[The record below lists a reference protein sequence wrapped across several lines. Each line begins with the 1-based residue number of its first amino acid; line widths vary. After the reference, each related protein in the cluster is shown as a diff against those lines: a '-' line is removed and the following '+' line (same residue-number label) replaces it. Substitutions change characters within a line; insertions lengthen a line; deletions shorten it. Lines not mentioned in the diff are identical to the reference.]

1 MSVAAWLVVADIV
14 ICFALLLATRWPADL
29 ILFGGVMALLIA
41 GVVTPEQALV
51 GMSNE
56 GLATVAVLF
65 VVARAL
71 SMSGVV
77 AWISQRV
84 LARPRSQFTAQ
95 IRLMLPV
102 AVMSSVINNT
112 PVVAMMVPAVSDW
125 AKRTGISVSQLMM
138 PLSYAAII
146 GGTCT
151 LVGTSTNLVINGM
164 LLESGDAVGL
174 SMFEL
179 AWLGVPCTLAVI
191 AYTLLLSKRLLPFRA
206 GAHDRRQDVR
216 RYALEMRVIGSPLA
230 GRSIEEAGL
239 RSLPGVYLAEIQRQG
254 QIIPAVSSRVVLH
267 EDDRLVFFGDVGAV
281 VDLKN
286 IHGLQVAED
295 QVFKIDASRD
305 DRCLVEVVISPNFP
319 GLNQSV
325 KEVQFRSRYSAAIIS
340 IARDGEQL
348 KGRIGD
354 IVLRPGDTLL
364 VETHSDFVQQQRYSK
379 DFLLV
384 SRIENSREIQ
394 HHRRGVAG
402 AILLGMVAVVAMGWL
417 SMFQASV
424 LAAFA
429 MLATGC
435 LSLQEARDSID
446 WQVVVIIGA
455 SIGLGGALQSS
466 GAAAA
471 IADSLLGM
479 VASSPIMVLAMVF
492 ALTALFSALV
502 SNVAAAVIMFPIT
515 LEISQSLDVSLVP
528 FAVALMMAASTCFAT
543 PIGYQTN
550 LMVYGPGDYRFRD
563 FLVMG
568 APLTILV
575 GILTVIIV
583 PLVWPFT

>member
-1 MSVAAWLVVADIV
+1 MSIPAWLVVADILM
-14 ICFALLLATRWPADL
+14 CFLLLLAARWPADL
-29 ILFGGVMALLIA
+29 ILFGGVMALLVA
-41 GVVTPEQALV
+41 GVVTPEQALS
-51 GMSNE
+51 GMANE

-71 SMSGVV
+71 SASGVV
-77 AWISQRV
+77 SWISMQVLGRPKSRV
-84 LARPRSQFTAQ
+84 SAQ
-95 IRLMLPV
+95 LRLMLPV
-102 AVMSSVINNT
+102 AAMSSLINNT
-112 PVVAMMVPAVSDW
+112 PVVAMLVPAVSDW

-164 LLESGDAVGL
+164 LLEADSGVGL

-179 AWLGVPCTLAVI
+179 SWIGLPCVAVVVI
-191 AYTLLLSKRLLPFRA
+191 YTLVTSQRLLPARS
-206 GAHDRRQDVR
+206 GAHDRRSDVR
-216 RYALEMRVIGSPLA
+216 RYALEMRVTGSPLA
-230 GRSIEEAGL
+230 GRSIEDAGL
-239 RSLPGVYLAEIQRQG
+239 RSLPGVYLAEIERQG
-254 QIIPAVSSRVVLH
+254 RIIPAVSSRVVLR
-267 EDDRLVFFGDVGAV
+267 EGDRLVFFGDVGAV

-319 GLNQSV
+319 GLNRSV

-340 IARDGEQL
+340 IAREGELL

-364 VETHSDFVQQQRYSK
+364 LETHGDFVQQQRYAR

-394 HHRRGVAG
+394 HNRRGVAG
-402 AILLGMVAVVAMGWL
+402 AILLVMVAIVALGWL

-424 LAAFA
+424 LAGFS
-429 MLATGC
+429 MLITKC
-435 LSLQEARDSID
+435 ISLQEARESID
-446 WQVVVIIGA
+446 WQVIVIIGS
-455 SIGLGGALQSS
+455 SISLGTALQSS
-466 GAAAA
+466 GAAGI
-471 IADSLLGM
+471 IAGSLVGL
-479 VASSPIMVLAMVF
+479 VASSPLLILAVIF
-492 ALTALFSALV
+492 ALTTVFSALV
-502 SNVAAAVIMFPIT
+502 SNVAAAVLMFPIA
-515 LEISQSLDVSLVP
+515 LEVSQSMEVSLVP
-528 FAVALMMAASTCFAT
+528 FAVTLMMAASTCFST

-550 LMVYGPGDYRFRD
+550 LMVYGPGDYRFVD
-563 FLVMG
+563 FLKMG
-568 APLTILV
+568 APLTLLV
-575 GILTVIIV
+575 GIVTVVLV
-583 PLVWPFT
+583 PMIWPFL

>member
-1 MSVAAWLVVADIV
+1 MSAAAWLVVADIIV
-14 ICFALLLATRWPADL
+14 CFALLLAARWPADL
-29 ILFGGVMALLIA
+29 ILFSGVTVLLVF

-84 LARPRSQFTAQ
+84 LARPRSLFTAQ
-95 IRLMLPV
+95 LRLMLPV
-102 AVMSSVINNT
+102 AAMSSVVNNT

-125 AKRTGISVSQLMM
+125 AKRTGISVSQLFM

-164 LLESGDAVGL
+164 LLETGDGAGL

-179 AWLGVPCTLAVI
+179 AWLGIPCTLAVV
-191 AYTLLLSKRLLPFRA
+191 AYTLFFSKRLLPFRA
-206 GAHDRRQDVR
+206 GALERRRDVR

-230 GRSIEEAGL
+230 GCSIEEAGL

-254 QIIPAVSSRVVLH
+254 RIIPAVSSKVVLH

-295 QVFKIDASRD
+295 QVFKVDASRD
-305 DRCLVEVVISPNFP
+305 DRCLVEVVISPSFP

-340 IARDGEQL
+340 IARDGEFL

-354 IVLRPGDTLL
+354 IILRPGDTLL
-364 VETHSDFVQQQRYSK
+364 VETHSDFVPQQRYSK

-402 AILLGMVAVVAMGWL
+402 GILLAMVAVVAFGWL

-424 LAAFA
+424 LAALA

-466 GAAAA
+466 GAASA
-471 IADSLLGM
+471 IASSLLGL
-479 VASSPIMVLAMVF
+479 VASSPMMVLAMVF
-492 ALTALFSALV
+492 ALTALFSAMV
-502 SNVAAAVIMFPIT
+502 SNVAAAVIMFPIIM
-515 LEISQSLDVSLVP
+515 EISQSLGVSLEP
-528 FAVALMMAASTCFAT
+528 FAVTLMMAASTCFAT

-568 APLTILV
+568 TPLTILV

-583 PLVWPFT
+583 PLVWPFA

>member
-14 ICFALLLATRWPADL
+14 VCFALLLATRWPADL
-29 ILFGGVMALLIA
+29 ILFGGVMALLVA

-102 AVMSSVINNT
+102 AAMSSVINNT